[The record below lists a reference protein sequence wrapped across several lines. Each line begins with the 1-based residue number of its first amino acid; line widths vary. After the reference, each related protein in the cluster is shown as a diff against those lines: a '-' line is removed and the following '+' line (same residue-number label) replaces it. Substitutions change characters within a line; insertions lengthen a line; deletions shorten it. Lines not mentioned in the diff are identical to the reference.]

1 MMRNRLIFAL
11 SALAGLFAA
20 DTLANPLVIVNPGPT
35 QCTITPTD
43 STVFTLSTDGNV
55 LINGSYTGGSCVTTG
70 GTGGGDPTFTPFSP
84 APANLTIANSTLL
97 PTGGT
102 INPNFVVY
110 YADSCIGKVTA
121 TAGCPAAPS
130 PWGNGGQV
138 CSAQT
143 NTAGQ
148 KYCSPNS
155 AAVNM
160 PANNTAASCLYTFQ
174 AISCTNGTTS
184 VNSQTANVT
193 VQAQSSSGPCNTTD
207 TSDIGYT
214 RQCGGSAT
222 NYRGT
227 VTWDNTY
234 ATLMN
239 GAWPGNAA
247 AVGHNWT
254 VTVNAGSYAAFQ
266 IQTGT
271 AATGVAFPTN
281 NSGSGFTG
289 LMSISTVPGDFFSG
303 TAICVGSNQSISS
316 KPGTVAQCKLNAN
329 STYYMNISTAS
340 FFPPYTTT
348 CTSSACSTAWGFQSY
363 TN

>member
-1 MMRNRLIFAL
+1 MRNRLIFAL

-20 DTLANPLVIVNPGPT
+20 DTALATPLVIVNPGPT

-43 STVFTLSTDGNV
+43 STVFTLSTEGNV
-55 LINGSYTGGSCVTTG
+55 LINGSYTSGSCVTTG
-70 GTGGGDPTFTPFSP
+70 GGGTGDPTFTPFSP
-84 APANLTIANSTLL
+84 APANLTIANSTL
-97 PTGGT
+97 PSTGGT
-102 INPNFVVY
+102 VNPNFVVY
-110 YADSCIGKVTA
+110 YATACTGKVTA
-121 TAGCPAAPS
+121 TAGCPAAPN

-138 CSAQT
+138 CSGQT
-143 NTAGQ
+143 NNAGQ
-148 KYCSPNS
+148 TYCSPNS

-160 PANNTAASCLYTFQ
+160 PANTTAASCLYTFQ
-174 AISCTNGTTS
+174 AINCTNGATS

-193 VQAQSSSGPCNTTD
+193 VQNTVVGNCNTTD

-234 ATLMN
+234 LTLMN

-254 VTVNAGSYAAFQ
+254 VTVNAGSYASFK
-266 IQTGT
+266 IETGS

-303 TAICVGSNQSISS
+303 TAICVGSNESISS
-316 KPGTVAQCKLNAN
+316 KPGSVAQCKLNAN

-340 FFPPYTTT
+340 FFPPYTST

-363 TN
+363 AN